1 MRGLPFKVKMR
12 CLWVRRKER
21 EREEKRGGGEKERG
35 EGREEGLDLF
45 INKAVE

>member
-1 MRGLPFKVKMR
+1 MR

-21 EREEKRGGGEKERG
+21 ERERRRGEGEKRKEG
-35 EGREEGLDLF
+35 EGREAGLDLF